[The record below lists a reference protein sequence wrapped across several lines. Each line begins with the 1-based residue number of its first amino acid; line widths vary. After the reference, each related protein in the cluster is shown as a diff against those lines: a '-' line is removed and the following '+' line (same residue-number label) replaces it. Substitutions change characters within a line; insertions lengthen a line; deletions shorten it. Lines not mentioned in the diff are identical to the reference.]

1 MSFKL
6 LNVAG
11 INEAL
16 YGLGLSFGKTK
27 GENLGTAYSIML
39 KRADSNAHLGLG
51 HNKYL
56 ESIMAW
62 IEVTGSR
69 AFWSEMDTYRMMT
82 KQSDSTM
89 HTLLKEK
96 DVGLRLVQ
104 SVVLPDESDLTEEQR
119 DELVSIIY
127 DLEQCLCDYGHLI
140 NRVQESKLPEL
151 FKLHIVKAVLPET
164 WQQTRVLCVS
174 YKTLQNIYA
183 QRKNHRLYEWKQ
195 FCEALKEL
203 PHSEWI
209 TGGK

>member
-1 MSFKL
+1 MNFKL
-6 LNVAG
+6 LNIAG

-27 GENLGTAYSIML
+27 GENLGTAYSIMSR
-39 KRADSNAHLGLG
+39 RADSNAHLGLG

-69 AFWSEMDTYRMMT
+69 YFWSEMDTYRLMT

-89 HTLLKEK
+89 HTLLNEK
-96 DVGLRLVQ
+96 DIGIRLIQ
-104 SVVLPDESDLTEEQR
+104 SVILPNESNLTEEQK
-119 DELVSIIY
+119 DELVSIIC
-127 DLEQCLCDYGHLI
+127 DLERYLLDYGHLI
-140 NRVQESKLPEL
+140 NRIRESKLPEL
-151 FKLHIVKAVLPET
+151 FKLHIAKAGLPET

-183 QRKNHRLYEWKQ
+183 QRKNHGLYEWKQ
-195 FCEALKEL
+195 FCSEFKQL

-209 TGGK
+209 TGDK

>member
-1 MSFKL
+1 MNFKL

-69 AFWSEMDTYRMMT
+69 AFWSEMDTYRLMT

-89 HTLLKEK
+89 HTLFK
-96 DVGLRLVQ
+96 DCQDREEILDMLLSSIPERFENDFGQ
-104 SVVLPDESDLTEEQR
+104 SIKDYFNTFLDLIQHIKKYSDDEVLN
-119 DELVSIIY
+119 
-127 DLEQCLCDYGHLI
+127 I
-140 NRVQESKLPEL
+140 NIAKMLLPEG
-151 FKLHIVKAVLPET
+151 

-183 QRKNHRLYEWKQ
+183 QRKNHRLYEWQQ
-195 FCEALKEL
+195 FCAELKQL